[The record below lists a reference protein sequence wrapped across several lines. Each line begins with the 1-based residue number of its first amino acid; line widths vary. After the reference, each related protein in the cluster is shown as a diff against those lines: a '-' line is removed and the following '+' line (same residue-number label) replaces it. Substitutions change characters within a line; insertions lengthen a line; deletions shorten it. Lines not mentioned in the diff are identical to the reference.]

1 MRRALLSLFATLLA
15 AAPLVAQESSDPVA
29 QALSQGDLYSSKRKY
44 ELALDAYHKADKLSH
59 HSSAPCYLKIAGVER
74 KLGDFSSA
82 LDNAKKAVKVAG
94 GDTAVTVRAH
104 LLRATLLSQMS
115 GKSSDKKLKEAE
127 EEIRQAIALDSSN
140 AVARYDLG
148 FVLLKQERDP
158 EGTAELSAFLSMPGA
173 DSETVAEARR
183 MVANPLRARAPF
195 APDFSFTTVQKQ
207 DVSNAS
213 LRGKVVLVD
222 FWGTWCPPCRASVP
236 ALRNLN
242 KKYIGKPFQ
251 LVSVSSDDDEDVW
264 KTFINAE
271 HMDWSQY
278 IDLQGEILHAFKV
291 DSFPT
296 FVVLD
301 KDGVIRFRQSGE
313 GPETEMELEDAINKY
328 LKRESDPKLAA
339 AAAAEGAVSSS
350 PAGSALSASR
360 SASSSIAPAA
370 STSTS
375 RASTA
380 GSENAKLDADSATS
394 HSGIEGEIASGN
406 VYQNQA
412 LGLTF
417 QFPQGWKAA
426 NAESLRTVNDRLE
439 ALAKAGITLH
449 HPELADSVR
458 FPGPKTILHASRKGD
473 WDGEHLV
480 IPSIRI
486 SAMPSGLDSLNLG
499 AFQQLAE
506 SMANALGMKLLG
518 TVSEFHVNKHQ
529 FVRAD
534 FEHRVGAVSL
544 YQSHVQTIAGDYLLN
559 IEIYA
564 YSLDELQQV
573 AASLQSMSIVDQ
585 DP

>member
-1 MRRALLSLFATLLA
+1 VRHASLSLLLALLVAT
-15 AAPLVAQESSDPVA
+15 PLVAQESSDPVA

-94 GDTAVTVRAH
+94 GDTPVAVRAH

-115 GKSSDKKLKEAE
+115 GKSTDKKLKEAE
-127 EEIRQAIALDSSN
+127 DEIRQAISLDSSN

-158 EGTAELSAFLSMPGA
+158 EGTAELNAFLAMSGQ

-183 MVANPLRARAPF
+183 LVANPLRARAPF
-195 APDFSFTTVQKQ
+195 APDFSFTTYQKQ
-207 DVSNAS
+207 EISNIS

-222 FWGTWCPPCRASVP
+222 FWGTWCPPCRESVP

-242 KKYIGKPFQ
+242 KKYAGKPFQ

-264 KTFINAE
+264 KTFIKAE
-271 HMDWSQY
+271 RMEWSQY
-278 IDLQGEILHAFKV
+278 IDLPGEVLHAFKV

-313 GPETEMELEDAINKY
+313 GPQTESELEDAINKY

-339 AAAAEGAVSSS
+339 AAAAEGEISSS
-350 PAGSALSASR
+350 PADSTSNASR
-360 SASSSIAPAA
+360 TSSSTRASSAGTSPSISSAA
-370 STSTS
+370 STENVK
-375 RASTA
+375 RNRDFPASLPGVEGSIVSA
-380 GSENAKLDADSATS
+380 G
-394 HSGIEGEIASGN
+394 
-406 VYQNQA
+406 VYKNQT
-412 LGLTF
+412 LGMTF
-417 QFPQGWKAA
+417 QFPSGWVLATPDAIHALNERTEAA
-426 NAESLRTVNDRLE
+426 AQASILQQR
-439 ALAKAGITLH
+439 
-449 HPELADSVR
+449 PELANSLNLSV
-458 FPGPKTILHASRKGD
+458 PKVVFYASRKGGD
-473 WDGEHLV
+473 AQRIEV
-480 IPSIRI
+480 PSIRI
-486 SAMPSGLDSLNLG
+486 TAAQSRLDSVSLSNFEVLVASRATASGLKSTS
-499 AFQQLAE
+499 AA
-506 SMANALGMKLLG
+506 
-518 TVSEFHVNKHQ
+518 SEFQVNKHP

-534 FEHRVGAVSL
+534 FERSVGTVHV
-544 YQSHVQTIAGDYLLN
+544 YQSFVQTIAGDYLLN

-573 AASLQSMSIVDQ
+573 AASLQSMSIADE

>member
-1 MRRALLSLFATLLA
+1 VGRALLSLFTALLA

-44 ELALDAYHKADKLSH
+44 ELALDAYHKADRLSH

-94 GDTAVTVRAH
+94 GDTPVAVRAH
-104 LLRATLLSQMS
+104 LLRGTLLSQMS
-115 GKSSDKKLKEAE
+115 GKSTDKKLKEAE

-158 EGTAELSAFLSMPGA
+158 EGTAELNAFLSMPGA
-173 DSETVAEARR
+173 DSETVTEARR
-183 MVANPLRARAPF
+183 MIANPLRARAPF
-195 APDFSFTTVQKQ
+195 APDFSFTTAQKQ
-207 DVSNAS
+207 DVSNTS

-251 LVSVSSDDDEDVW
+251 LLSVSSDDDEDVW

-339 AAAAEGAVSSS
+339 AAAAEGAVSSA
-350 PAGSALSASR
+350 PASTTAPASR
-360 SASSSIAPAA
+360 SSSSTRATSAGTSPSVSSVA
-370 STSTS
+370 STGSAKRDGDLPASLPGVEGSVVSAGVYKNSTLGMAFPFPS
-375 RASTA
+375 GWVLATP
-380 GSENAKLDADSATS
+380 DAI
-394 HSGIEGEIASGN
+394 H
-406 VYQNQA
+406 A
-412 LGLTF
+412 LNERTE
-417 QFPQGWKAA
+417 AA
-426 NAESLRTVNDRLE
+426 
-439 ALAKAGITLH
+439 AKASILQQR
-449 HPELADSVR
+449 PELASSLNVAV
-458 FPGPKTILHASRKGD
+458 PKVVFYASRKGGD
-473 WDGEHLV
+473 AQRIEV
-480 IPSIRI
+480 PSIRI
-486 SAMPSGLDSLNLG
+486 TAAPSHLDSVSLDNFQVLVANRAAASGLKPTG
-499 AFQQLAE
+499 AA
-506 SMANALGMKLLG
+506 
-518 TVSEFHVNKHQ
+518 SEFQVNKHP

-534 FEHRVGAVSL
+534 FERSVGAVHV
-544 YQSHVQTIAGDYLLN
+544 YQSFVQTIAGDYLLN

-564 YSLDELQQV
+564 YSLDELQQL
-573 AASLQSMSIVDQ
+573 AASLQSMSITDE